1 PGHPLHLT
9 YSYIQNPDIKR
20 AAVAM
25 QAMWKDVGAD
35 IEISATEFKVH
46 YKLLETHNYD
56 LAQTAWQLDYN
67 DAQNILYLFQTST
80 VEMNYPG
87 YSNPE
92 FDKLMSQAEGEK
104 DVKVR
109 GTILD
114 QANAVIMNDVPLAP
128 Q

>member
-1 PGHPLHLT
+1 
-9 YSYIQNPDIKR
+9 
-20 AAVAM
+20 M

-46 YKLLETHNYD
+46 YKLLETRSYD

-92 FDKLMSQAEGEK
+92 S
-104 DVKVR
+104 
-109 GTILD
+109 TS
-114 QANAVIMNDVPLAP
+114 
-128 Q
+128 